1 MFTLLGYALH
11 FPVPRFSGLATMS
24 DASWRSFLAVDVLQL
39 IGVTFMFVQLL
50 VMAARSRWLFTTVT
64 LTLGAAIAF
73 MTPRVWSIEWT
84 GVLPLWAASY
94 FTEATGSQFPLF
106 PWAGYI
112 LLGISLGQIYSRW
125 GAAQLTVYANT
136 ALLVPGA
143 LLIAGGLALRP
154 LAAALF
160 ASGPTSFVPPEVLIR
175 AGTCMLILGA
185 IAYSSRHINGL
196 PHVFGA
202 VAQETLLI
210 YFVHLCIV
218 YGSVW
223 NPGLSQLYGTTL
235 TPGQVLVV
243 VLVLVAAMTVLAW
256 QWNWVKHTS
265 PRAARSDRDRCRRP
279 DGHVAGRLVGWL
291 GSWVAGWLGRW
302 VAG

>member
-1 MFTLLGYALH
+1 
-11 FPVPRFSGLATMS
+11 
-24 DASWRSFLAVDVLQL
+24 
-39 IGVTFMFVQLL
+39 MFVQLL

-64 LTLGAAIAF
+64 LTLGAAIVF

-94 FTEATGSQFPLF
+94 LTEATGSQFPLF

-185 IAYSSRHINGL
+185 IAYPAGTSTGYRTSSGQWRRRRSSSTSSICASSMGRS
-196 PHVFGA
+196 G
-202 VAQETLLI
+202 
-210 YFVHLCIV
+210 
-218 YGSVW
+218 
-223 NPGLSQLYGTTL
+223 
-235 TPGQVLVV
+235 TPG
-243 VLVLVAAMTVLAW
+243 
-256 QWNWVKHTS
+256 S
-265 PRAARSDRDRCRRP
+265 PSFMGRR
-279 DGHVAGRLVGWL
+279 
-291 GSWVAGWLGRW
+291 
-302 VAG
+302 